1 MKEKQKGSFSPVIL
15 LVFSL
20 IAVGTVG
27 YLLVNQGKKV
37 EQAESPSP
45 STQKTADKDS
55 EGEEKQSTGPSALDL
70 EVIDYTKDIEDIC
83 QAVEF
88 KLKIKNLGEG
98 TFTLQQLE
106 NRDYI
111 LAIDQVTESTESAR
125 LDEAAGIAVEDKLQD
140 FDQIDPGK
148 EKEITYLGMDKSV
161 ILDEGSDPVSENIFV
176 GLPKN
181 GKYDLKFVVEKRNED
196 GSREIIAESESFD
209 INQKS
214 LIEEGIFK
222 ACH

>member
-140 FDQIDPGK
+140 FDQIESGK

-176 GLPKN
+176 SLPKN
-181 GKYDLKFVVEKRNED
+181 GKYDLKFVLEKRNED

>member
-1 MKEKQKGSFSPVIL
+1 MKEGQKGSFLPVIL

-20 IAVGTVG
+20 IAVGIVG
-27 YLLVNQGKKV
+27 YLLVNQGKKA
-37 EQAESPSP
+37 EQGESPGP
-45 STQKTADKDS
+45 FTQKTGDKDS

-88 KLKIKNLGEG
+88 KLKVKNLGEG

-140 FDQIDPGK
+140 FDQIESGK

-176 GLPKN
+176 SLPKN
-181 GKYDLKFVVEKRNED
+181 GKYDLKFVLEKRNED